1 MMYLR
6 TIIQEKKELLN
17 VEAMVV
23 VQHHM
28 KKKKVLVAEVEVVE
42 VEAIEIEM
50 MTEVLVVEATEMT
63 DDLEAETEMTEE
75 EEEIEIE
82 EVEET
87 VIEDLTEIRTEG
99 EIEIDLMTV
108 VVVEMI
114 VVVVEEMTEVVAVT
128 DGKEKIAVVGVTD
141 LRTVINN
148 VNVLPVLH
156 EDVTTAV
163 VAKEIKA
170 TKFKRWLTLVL
181 FCFCTILWESK
192 NLSPSCVFVLS
203 RFNFFFERRFLRQK

>member
-28 KKKKVLVAEVEVVE
+28 KKKKVLVAEVEVVV

-87 VIEDLTEIRTEG
+87 VIEDLTEILTEEV

-170 TKFKRWLTLVL
+170 TKFKRWLTVVL

-192 NLSPSCVFVLS
+192 NLSPSCVFVL
-203 RFNFFFERRFLRQK
+203 FQFLF

>member
-28 KKKKVLVAEVEVVE
+28 KKKKVLVAEVEVVV

-50 MTEVLVVEATEMT
+50 MTEVLVVEVTEMT

-87 VIEDLTEIRTEG
+87 VIEDLAEIRTEEG

-170 TKFKRWLTLVL
+170 TKLKRWLTVVL

-192 NLSPSCVFVLS
+192 NLSPSCVFVL
-203 RFNFFFERRFLRQK
+203 FQFLF